1 VASTGRIAPLH
12 SIQSSTPRI
21 VNLIQMTISRE
32 QNGPALQSALR
43 GAREN
48 ESRWLAMQAE
58 YATDSEAVE
67 QWASTARLRR
77 LEVERLEAILAEAEK
92 Q

>member
-1 VASTGRIAPLH
+1 MEAD
-12 SIQSSTPRI
+12 
-21 VNLIQMTISRE
+21 
-32 QNGPALQSALR
+32 
-43 GAREN
+43 
-48 ESRWLAMQAE
+48 

-67 QWASTARLRR
+67 QWTSTAKLRR